1 MRPNC
6 TSIYKSNNNSCLK
19 STSSCFNPTP
29 LRLIDNSKNF
39 VCLFSPLNSYGFDKY
54 KNLYNQIITKD
65 KTAINSYKKYISDSF
80 QFIPSKSDIK
90 IILSEK
96 NDNDEKNDN
105 NILGNKRK
113 RSIDNKNSENDSN
126 KSTKLGNDN
135 KNKKKGMGR
144 KKKAEMFKGN
154 HTKFTD
160 DNVIRKIKCHFL
172 NFINNTLNKSLL
184 NKKDTFLKLD
194 NFVNENLKKDY
205 NIKLMHQTIK
215 DIYLTSKISNKYKK
229 QSENMNKSLINKIYS
244 EKDEVETI
252 KILEQTYIE
261 LFNKLKQEQ
270 FDEFC
275 KEIIKKEVKNGL
287 SEENANIYLTRIIY
301 LCENYKEWFEK
312 KIGRRGKNRKI

>member
-1 MRPNC
+1 
-6 TSIYKSNNNSCLK
+6 
-19 STSSCFNPTP
+19 
-29 LRLIDNSKNF
+29 
-39 VCLFSPLNSYGFDKY
+39 
-54 KNLYNQIITKD
+54 
-65 KTAINSYKKYISDSF
+65 
-80 QFIPSKSDIK
+80 
-90 IILSEK
+90 
-96 NDNDEKNDN
+96 
-105 NILGNKRK
+105 
-113 RSIDNKNSENDSN
+113 
-126 KSTKLGNDN
+126 
-135 KNKKKGMGR
+135 MGR
-144 KKKAEMFKGN
+144 KKKAEMLKGN
-154 HTKFTD
+154 NNKFTD

-229 QSENMNKSLINKIYS
+229 QSENMNKSLIDKIYS

-270 FDEFC
+270 LDEFC

-287 SEENANIYLTRIIY
+287 SEENANIYLTRIKY
-301 LCENYKEWFEK
+301 LCENYKK
-312 KIGRRGKNRKI
+312 VY